1 MGNCQSGASCAAGM
15 SAPKELNPM
24 DANPAE
30 LLNLGPD
37 AEAFFAKGGRSY
49 YDDVSAPPDALPAPP
64 PGPSVNTCAAAPGVT
79 RATAPPVSPSA
90 SRDRPRGRHTTQH

>member
-30 LLNLGPD
+30 LLNLGPE
-37 AEAFFAKGGRSY
+37 AEALFAKGGRSY

-64 PGPSVNTCAAAPGVT
+64 PGPSVKTCAAAPGVT
-79 RATAPPVSPSA
+79 RATVPPVSPSV

>member
-30 LLNLGPD
+30 LLNLGPE

-64 PGPSVNTCAAAPGVT
+64 PGPSVKTCAAGPGAT
-79 RATAPPVSPSA
+79 RATVPPVSPSV

>member
-1 MGNCQSGASCAAGM
+1 
-15 SAPKELNPM
+15 M

-30 LLNLGPD
+30 LLNLGPE

-64 PGPSVNTCAAAPGVT
+64 PGPSVKTCAAT
-79 RATAPPVSPSA
+79 RATVPPVSPSV